1 MKLRVTI
8 LFPFAI
14 LIFLLLMEGCSSS
27 SNSTRYNE
35 RTKENRSN
43 SGFVRFTSADDDTVI
58 TRKQN
63 LPNSGR
69 HFTNDEDNL
78 DPAHTN
84 SIIKPSALL
93 SRFGNES
100 NTINHDRQDSS
111 LKDKMLNEIIKFL
124 NTPYKYGGE
133 SKLGIDCSAFTQ
145 TLYSD
150 VLDIPLFR
158 TAREQFTEG
167 AAVRNENDLKFG
179 DLVFFDTRRTSVPG
193 HVGIYIGDGLFA
205 HASSSFGVI
214 VSSLSD
220 EYYAN
225 RYMGARRIEHFASLN
240 RF

>member
-1 MKLRVTI
+1 MKLRVTK
-8 LFPFAI
+8 LFPFTI
-14 LIFLLLMEGCSSS
+14 LTFLLLMEGCSSS
-27 SNSTRYNE
+27 SNSVRYNE
-35 RTKENRSN
+35 RVREDRSN
-43 SGFVRFTSADDDTVI
+43 PGIVRFATADDDTVI

-69 HFTNDEDNL
+69 HFTDDEDNL
-78 DPAHTN
+78 DPAHI
-84 SIIKPSALL
+84 SSVIEPSSLL

-100 NTINHDRQDSS
+100 STINRDHQDVS

-124 NTPYKYGGE
+124 NTPYKYGGD
-133 SKLGIDCSAFTQ
+133 SKSGIDCSAFTQ

-150 VLDIPLFR
+150 VLAIPLFR
-158 TAREQFTEG
+158 TAREQYTEG
-167 AAVRNENDLKFG
+167 TAVRNENDLKFG
-179 DLVFFDTRRTSVPG
+179 DLVFFDTRRTIVPG

-220 EYYAN
+220 KYYSN